1 MINLLP
7 PEEKRQ
13 LRAARTNTLLARYNI
28 ILLVA
33 VVFLGLAIG
42 VVYLYLTNTK
52 ASADQTV
59 RENTSQT
66 SQYAGVLTEAQQFRS
81 NLTIAKQILD
91 REVAYTQ
98 VLINIAQVIPEG
110 VVLESLVLD
119 SETFGT
125 ETVLNAS
132 ARDYGRA
139 LAFKDALQ
147 KSDYFTEAHFQNVD
161 DIGTGDYPL
170 TITMAVTISQE
181 ITE

>member
-81 NLTIAKQILD
+81 N
-91 REVAYTQ
+91 
-98 VLINIAQVIPEG
+98 
-110 VVLESLVLD
+110 
-119 SETFGT
+119 
-125 ETVLNAS
+125 
-132 ARDYGRA
+132 
-139 LAFKDALQ
+139 
-147 KSDYFTEAHFQNVD
+147 
-161 DIGTGDYPL
+161 
-170 TITMAVTISQE
+170 
-181 ITE
+181 